1 MPPMPKIRRHV
12 GYISRIFGEG
22 SAEKIPRELFMGM
35 DVDKLRLQLGIQNG
49 LAAVQ
54 PAVAGQQIA
63 DGAGRR
69 KIGHPSRAEQLHAED
84 HRRDGACL
92 LYTSDAADD

>member
-1 MPPMPKIRRHV
+1 
-12 GYISRIFGEG
+12 
-22 SAEKIPRELFMGM
+22 MGM
-35 DVDKLRLQLGIQNG
+35 DVDEFRLQLGIQNG

-69 KIGHPSRAEQLHAED
+69 KIGHPARAEQLHAED
-84 HRRDGACL
+84 HRGDGAVH
-92 LYTSDAADD
+92 SAAEHRHQRSLPPVSSVVRLVVRE